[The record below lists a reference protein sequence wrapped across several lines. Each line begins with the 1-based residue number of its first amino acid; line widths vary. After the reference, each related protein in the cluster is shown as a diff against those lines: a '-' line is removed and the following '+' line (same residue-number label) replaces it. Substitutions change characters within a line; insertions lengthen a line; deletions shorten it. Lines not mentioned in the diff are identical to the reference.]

1 MAAALSIAPVAV
13 VSATGGVVLAVLLAV
28 VVVVT
33 AAVVWGVMR
42 LMTDD
47 ADDEHPAVPGPGRS

>member
-1 MAAALSIAPVAV
+1 MGAVLLAV
-13 VSATGGVVLAVLLAV
+13 VLAV

-47 ADDEHPAVPGPGRS
+47 ADDDRPVVPGRGRA